1 MPDDLKKIIDD
12 NSGPDASADFADAF
26 DSTKAEDRKL
36 VMEAGGDVY
45 ILPDEEYKRWQE
57 ATAGI
62 AAEWV
67 QEANAKGFD
76 GEAILRKARA
86 TLDKYQ
92 K

>member
-1 MPDDLKKIIDD
+1 
-12 NSGPDASADFADAF
+12 
-26 DSTKAEDRKL
+26 
-36 VMEAGGDVY
+36 MEAGGDVY

-86 TLDKYQ
+86 ILDKYQ